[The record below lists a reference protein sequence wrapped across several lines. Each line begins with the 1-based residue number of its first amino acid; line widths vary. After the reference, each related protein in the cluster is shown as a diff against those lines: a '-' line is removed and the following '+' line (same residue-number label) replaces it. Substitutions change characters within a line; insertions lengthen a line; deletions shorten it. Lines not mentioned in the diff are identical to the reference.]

1 MQWSC
6 PLLNKGLFSIY
17 LALLIM
23 PLATVARGAETSY
36 QCAAASGQVEQLIC
50 TDENLAALDQR
61 LARVYTVAVQN
72 SPPGEQA
79 NLKVEQRGWIKGRN
93 DCWKAE
99 DVTSCVEESYRTRTV
114 ELQIRSGQLSAPAAV
129 GYSCEGHEQAPFFAT
144 FYADTKPASVVLTK
158 GDDQVIAF
166 ITRSASGARYNAA
179 GVEFWEHQGE
189 AMVNWYGT
197 DLQCRLIPAQGQSRG
212 ID

>member
-6 PLLNKGLFSIY
+6 PQLDKGLFSIY

-23 PLATVARGAETSY
+23 PLAAAARGAQPSY
-36 QCAAASGQVEQLIC
+36 ECATASGQVEQTIC
-50 TDENLAALDQR
+50 TDENLAALDQT
-61 LARVYTVAVQN
+61 LARVYTVALQN
-72 SPPGEQA
+72 FPPGEQTK
-79 NLKVEQRGWIKGRN
+79 LKVEQRGWIKGRN

-99 DVTSCVEESYRTRTV
+99 DVTACVEEAYRTRTV
-114 ELQIRSGQLSAPAAV
+114 ELQIMSGQLTVPTAV

-144 FYADTKPASVVLTK
+144 FYTDTKPASVVLTN

-166 ITRSASGARYNAA
+166 STRSASGARYSTA

-189 AMVNWYGT
+189 ATVNWYGT
-197 DLQCRLIPAQGQSRG
+197 GLQCRPIPVQVESQPT
-212 ID
+212 D